1 MIQKQLEEA
10 YAADDH
16 ERAVRLNHEFHRGVN
31 LAADSPKLAQLMSQ
45 ITRYALESVFPTVEG
60 WPKQSTRDHRRV
72 LAALQKRDGEQARTA
87 MSRAP
92 VRRLQAAHRPP
103 ALDGR
108 RRGLNVLPRQT
119 QMHTVRLTL
128 LDEGE
133 LMGVLDGLRVL
144 DYGRFIAAPWCSALL
159 ADMGADVLRVEKRE
173 GGEDRWVQS
182 VTETGEGGTFLQC
195 NRNKRSLTLDSTTPR
210 ARRSPAGWWR
220 DQTSSSPTC
229 RRPGCAPAVWTTRR
243 LKAIKP
249 DIILASATA
258 YGEGGPY
265 SDRIGFDGAGQ
276 VMSGATYR
284 QGLPDQPIRTV
295 VPYADFG
302 TALTLTIG
310 VMMALF
316 HRDKTGEGQHV
327 EGALLPTALMLS
339 NAFLIERDLLG
350 VDKPRMGNRGTS
362 VAPCDLYRTSDG
374 GWVLL
379 QIAGQPMFKRWCRL
393 VGREE
398 LFDDPRFA
406 DDDLRWEN
414 GDVLNDLMRS
424 GAPTRPRPRCWSS
437 WRPPNCPPP
446 RCIRRR
452 MCSTTRMCEAM
463 GYLQRVPFPG
473 ASHDVPII
481 ETPFRMSAT
490 PGSIRRRAPLLGEHT
505 DEVLDEIGYD
515 AGEIA
520 GLRTRGL
527 CDRTTA
533 CVVPGVDP
541 VPCGLLPG
549 RYPLGPTT
557 RTPPW
562 LWMSTDAGNS
572 TAMMAVSP

>member
-1 MIQKQLEEA
+1 
-10 YAADDH
+10 
-16 ERAVRLNHEFHRGVN
+16 
-31 LAADSPKLAQLMSQ
+31 
-45 ITRYALESVFPTVEG
+45 
-60 WPKQSTRDHRRV
+60 
-72 LAALQKRDGEQARTA
+72 
-87 MSRAP
+87 
-92 VRRLQAAHRPP
+92 
-103 ALDGR
+103 
-108 RRGLNVLPRQT
+108 
-119 QMHTVRLTL
+119 
-128 LDEGE
+128 
-133 LMGVLDGLRVL
+133 MGVLDGLRVL

-195 NRNKRSLTLDSTTPR
+195 NRNKRSLTLDSTTSEG
-210 ARRSPAGWWR
+210 AAI
-220 DQTSSSPTC
+220 
-229 RRPGCAPAVWTTRR
+229 TRR
-243 LKAIKP
+243 LVARSDIVVANMPAAGMRASGLDYPTLKSIRP

-284 QGLPDQPIRTV
+284 QGLADQPIRTV

-393 VGREE
+393 VGHEE
-398 LFDDPRFA
+398 LFEDPRFA

-414 GDVLNDLMRS
+414 GDVLNDLMQEWCADQTKAEVLERLEAAKLPA
-424 GAPTRPRPRCWSS
+424 AP
-437 WRPPNCPPP
+437 
-446 RCIRRR
+446 
-452 MCSTTRMCEAM
+452 MHSTQEVLDDPHVRAM

-520 GLRTRGL
+520 GLRSRGI
-527 CDRTTA
+527 
-533 CVVPGVDP
+533 V
-541 VPCGLLPG
+541 
-549 RYPLGPTT
+549 
-557 RTPPW
+557 
-562 LWMSTDAGNS
+562 
-572 TAMMAVSP
+572 